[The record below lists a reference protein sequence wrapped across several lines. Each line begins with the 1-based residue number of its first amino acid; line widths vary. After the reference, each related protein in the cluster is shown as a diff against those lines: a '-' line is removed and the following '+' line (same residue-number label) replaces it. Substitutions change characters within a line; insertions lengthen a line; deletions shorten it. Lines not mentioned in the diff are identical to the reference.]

1 MSKNKNKPQP
11 VILSKGSLL
20 KRGSFGSG
28 SMVSSNI
35 SLVAKGLFSKKPGY
49 LTLIIYVTFLSKATK
64 SSLSFNGLST
74 HFKNLYFWK
83 HTDRPEKLT
92 TEVKN

>member
-1 MSKNKNKPQP
+1 MSKNKYKPQP

-35 SLVAKGLFSKKPGY
+35 SLVAKGLFSNKRGY
-49 LTLIIYVTFLSKATK
+49 LTFDNICNFFVKGDKIISFL
-64 SSLSFNGLST
+64 
-74 HFKNLYFWK
+74 
-83 HTDRPEKLT
+83 
-92 TEVKN
+92 